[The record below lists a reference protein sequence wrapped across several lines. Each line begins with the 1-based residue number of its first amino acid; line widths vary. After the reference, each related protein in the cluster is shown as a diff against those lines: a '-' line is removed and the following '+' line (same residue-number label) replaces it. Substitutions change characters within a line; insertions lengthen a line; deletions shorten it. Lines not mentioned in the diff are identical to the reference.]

1 MNAGRFCCRKT
12 ECCRTFVKV
21 DKVYI
26 KDSLWKCLE
35 ALAGN

>member
-21 DKVYI
+21 DKVY